1 MLDLQRNRLVC
12 ASPRTWNTKPISRN
26 TRLDTSGHT
35 RKKIIKQRQW
45 RQQREKKIHR
55 IAKMRGKKTQ
65 ITNNTMIYSAP
76 GSLSQQLRSCELF
89 TRLFNSINIQFSFS
103 NFKLAARLAEQDI
116 KKCKKNVWHSPLPF
130 SRCCDYIVVCAW
142 KLHADQSRW
151 NIFLVLFFHY
161 FVIQFSWDWFLLER
175 RFTRITDC
183 SITRLS
189 I

>member
-1 MLDLQRNRLVC
+1 MRQPTYVKYETNL
-12 ASPRTWNTKPISRN
+12 
-26 TRLDTSGHT
+26 
-35 RKKIIKQRQW
+35 KKYEIRYVWPYKKKNNQATTVATTT
-45 RQQREKKIHR
+45 REKKIHR
-55 IAKMRGKKTQ
+55 IAKMRGKKNIQ

-89 TRLFNSINIQFSFS
+89 ARLFNSINIQFSFS

-161 FVIQFSWDWFLLER
+161 FVIHFSWDWFLLER

>member
-55 IAKMRGKKTQ
+55 IAKMRGKKISKSQ
-65 ITNNTMIYSAP
+65 IILWYIRRLDRFLNNCVHVNFSLDYSI
-76 GSLSQQLRSCELF
+76 QLI
-89 TRLFNSINIQFSFS
+89 FNFRFPILNWLLGWR
-103 NFKLAARLAEQDI
+103 NKTLKNARKMSDI
-116 KKCKKNVWHSPLPF
+116 LLCPF
-130 SRCCDYIVVCAW
+130 PVVVCAW
-142 KLHADQSRW
+142 KLHADESRW

-161 FVIQFSWDWFLLER
+161 FVIHFSWDWFLLER